1 MSRLFG
7 TDGVRG
13 VANRD
18 LTPELAY
25 RLGRATASLLTETVE
40 RAPVIIGRDT
50 RLSGSM
56 LEAAIVAGIT
66 SVGRDTI
73 SLGIVPTPA
82 VACVTKR
89 TAAAA
94 GVVISASHNPIEDN
108 GIKLFGSDGF
118 KFADAFEDEIEE
130 LIEATD
136 LPRPIG
142 AGVGKARVA
151 QNLARYYYE
160 ELYAEGV
167 DLSGLTAIVDAA
179 CGAAYAIAPYALRKL
194 GATVIEINCED
205 EGARINVGGGA
216 TDLRPLQA
224 AVRAKIAEGER
235 RVVGVAFDGD
245 ADRALFVDETGMVV
259 SGDHV
264 MFALACDLRERGE
277 LRGDAVVA
285 TVMSNI
291 GFERALKHHEI
302 ELVRAAVG
310 DRYVLE
316 KMREGNY
323 ALGGEQ
329 SGHVVDFRYNTT
341 GDGPRTAVTLLS
353 LMIARG
359 ASLHDLVCEIVVAPQ
374 VLLNVRTN
382 RRDVLESSA
391 VRDEIA
397 AAQAKLA
404 GTGRLLIRPSGTEP
418 LIRVMTEGDDRSII
432 EAVAA
437 RVAGR
442 IEQEAERLAKSGVS
456 SGQLDGAGRAAQR
469 DAEAPAHQGSREG
482 PM

>member
-1 MSRLFG
+1 
-7 TDGVRG
+7 
-13 VANRD
+13 
-18 LTPELAY
+18 
-25 RLGRATASLLTETVE
+25 
-40 RAPVIIGRDT
+40 
-50 RLSGSM
+50 
-56 LEAAIVAGIT
+56 
-66 SVGRDTI
+66 
-73 SLGIVPTPA
+73 
-82 VACVTKR
+82 
-89 TAAAA
+89 
-94 GVVISASHNPIEDN
+94 
-108 GIKLFGSDGF
+108 
-118 KFADAFEDEIEE
+118 IEE
-130 LIEATD
+130 LIDATD

-142 AGVGKARVA
+142 AGVGKARIA
-151 QNLARYYYE
+151 QNLARHYYE

-167 DLSGLTAIVDAA
+167 DLTGLTAIVDAA

-245 ADRALFVDETGMVV
+245 ADRALFVDEAGMVV

-264 MFALACDLRERGE
+264 MFALACDLHERGA
-277 LRGDAVVA
+277 LPGDAVVA

-291 GFERALKHHEI
+291 GFERALQHHDI

-341 GDGPRTAVTLLS
+341 GDGPRTAVTMLS
-353 LMIARG
+353 LMVARG
-359 ASLHDLVCEIVVAPQ
+359 ASLHDLVSEIVVAPQ

-382 RRDVLESSA
+382 RRDVLENSA

-442 IEQEAERLAKSGVS
+442 IEQEAERLAKTEVS
-456 SGQLDGAGRAAQR
+456 SGQLDGAGRARQR
-469 DAEAPAHQGSREG
+469 DAEAPAHLGSREG
-482 PM
+482 PI